1 MASHS
6 STFYVTFKAIGMVYE
21 EVVPSPCRIWPFF
34 EGCFK
39 VRFPGWWGEEGERR
53 RRKVRTVQKT
63 TSEQLLPPRVVLLD

>member
-39 VRFPGWWGEEGERR
+39 VRFPGWVEEGERR